1 MVTFSAYIVP
11 ANNWNVT
18 AVEHPS
24 LENRKFI
31 FFAFSYF
38 LWTESHLQV
47 TCFCVIHNR
56 EELQQILR
64 LFIDISFDDLSK
76 KVYIKVKKIELK
88 VSE

>member
-1 MVTFSAYIVP
+1 M
-11 ANNWNVT
+11 
-18 AVEHPS
+18 
-24 LENRKFI
+24 
-31 FFAFSYF
+31 
-38 LWTESHLQV
+38 